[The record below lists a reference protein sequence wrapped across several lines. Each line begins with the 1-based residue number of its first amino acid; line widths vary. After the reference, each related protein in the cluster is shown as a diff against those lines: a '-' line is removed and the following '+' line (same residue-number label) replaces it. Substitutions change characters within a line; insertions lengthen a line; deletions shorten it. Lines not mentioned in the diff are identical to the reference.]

1 MEFDFGYRLRDL
13 RESKKLTQTQ
23 VAKRLNLSK
32 TSISGYENNIKTP
45 SLDVLAK
52 LSILYGVSSDY
63 ILGLDNRKML
73 SVDGLQLR
81 QIEILSTLVCELK
94 QRTG

>member
-94 QRTG
+94 QRIG